1 MYKYFNVMNICLYMF
16 ILSGCV
22 NETNSTLSP
31 PPETKWVNVEVKN
44 PSPYTKPFPLE
55 VTYISHKCQKKR
67 ISGFDGSLVKEPSY
81 KGIQIP
87 LQQQEGSDIWQGK
100 VAMSGGGTC
109 GWTLSKFNLGI
120 EYIDATHLGK
130 ELVPGTAV
138 GATIAF
144 DDDASRNGQF
154 TSFYGDIKLEPKYYP
169 YIRERNISYRTKE
182 LSLLGKESFL
192 SYRAFNSERIIFS
205 PDLDESKVVKNIEP
219 MKKEKG
225 VYTKI
230 IYPDGSMVSDGTVFP
245 DFEKVDK
252 MKIR

>member
-1 MYKYFNVMNICLYMF
+1 MNKKIQSLMVCLSVF
-16 ILSGCV
+16 ILNSCV
-22 NETNSTLSP
+22 NANNSALSP

-87 LQQQEGSDIWQGK
+87 LQQQEGSDIWQRK
-100 VAMSGGGTC
+100 VAMTGGGSC

-130 ELVPGTAV
+130 KLVPGTAV

-154 TSFYGDIKLEPKYYP
+154 TSIYGDIKLEQKYYP
-169 YIRERNISYRTKE
+169 YIRERKLGKKE
-182 LSLLGKESFL
+182 NTLSLLGKENFL
-192 SYRAFNSERIIFS
+192 SLKSFDVNEVVMHPKI
-205 PDLDESKVVKNIEP
+205 DESKIVRFVGVE
-219 MKKEKG
+219 KKIKG
-225 VYTKI
+225 VRPRTQH
-230 IYPDGSMVSDGTVFP
+230 
-245 DFEKVDK
+245 
-252 MKIR
+252 

>member
-1 MYKYFNVMNICLYMF
+1 
-16 ILSGCV
+16 
-22 NETNSTLSP
+22 
-31 PPETKWVNVEVKN
+31 
-44 PSPYTKPFPLE
+44 
-55 VTYISHKCQKKR
+55 
-67 ISGFDGSLVKEPSY
+67 VKEPSY

-87 LQQQEGSDIWQGK
+87 LQQQERSDIWQGK
-100 VAMSGGGTC
+100 MAMSGGGAC

-169 YIRERNISYRTKE
+169 YISEWNLGKKVKE
-182 LSLLGKESFL
+182 LSLLGRESFL
-192 SYRAFNSERIIFS
+192 SLRAYDSNHIRYFPEIYEN
-205 PDLDESKVVKNIEP
+205 KVVRYIGVEKKIE
-219 MKKEKG
+219 G
-225 VYTKI
+225 VYSKI
-230 IYPDGSMVSDGTVFP
+230 VYPDGSVVSDRTIFP

-252 MKIR
+252 MKIK